1 MAPAWRFTEDEQ
13 DVVTEL
19 MNMGVGRAAASFSR
33 LVDDEVV
40 LSVPLVRLAD
50 MSEAE
55 AAFAASVPEVL
66 AGVMQSFEGLIT
78 GSAALLFPG
87 ERSLELVRAVIG
99 EDMPAEEISELE
111 QETLAEI
118 GNIILNSC
126 LATIANVLKTELHS
140 SLPEPYHAGRAGLT
154 RLLGG
159 NDSIIM
165 LVQIDFSLKSRN
177 LEGYLA
183 FVIDLR
189 SAEAFRTAIG
199 EYLEELSG

>member
-1 MAPAWRFTEDEQ
+1 MAGWQFSADEQ

-40 LSVPLVRLAD
+40 LSVPLVRLVD
-50 MSEAE
+50 SQEAE

-66 AGVMQSFEGLIT
+66 AGVMQNFEGLIN

-99 EDMPAEEISELE
+99 EDLPAEDISELE

-126 LATIANVLKTELHS
+126 LATIANALKTELHS
-140 SLPEPYHAGRAGLT
+140 SLPEPYRAGRAGLV

-159 NDSIIM
+159 DDSVIL

-177 LEGYLA
+177 LQGYLA
-183 FVIDLR
+183 FVIDLH
-189 SAEAFRTAIG
+189 SAQAFREAIDA
-199 EYLEELSG
+199 YLAEIVG

>member
-1 MAPAWRFTEDEQ
+1 MAAWQFSADEQ

-33 LVDDEVV
+33 LVGDEVV

-50 MSEAE
+50 AAEAE
-55 AAFAASVPEVL
+55 TAFADSVPEVV
-66 AGVMQSFEGLIT
+66 AGVTQSFEGLIT
-78 GSAALLFPG
+78 GTAALLFPG

-99 EDMPAEEISELE
+99 EDLPADEISELE

-126 LATIANVLKTELHS
+126 LATIANALKTELHA
-140 SLPEPYHAGRAGLT
+140 SLPEPFHAGRSGLT
-154 RLLGG
+154 RLLG
-159 NDSIIM
+159 DSDTFIM

-183 FVIDLR
+183 FVVDLR
-189 SAEAFRTAIG
+189 TAAAFRGAIAA
-199 EYLEELSG
+199 YLHNLGG

>member
-1 MAPAWRFTEDEQ
+1 MSVWQFTPDEQ

-33 LVDDEVV
+33 LVTDEVL
-40 LSVPLVRLAD
+40 LSVPQVRLVSGA
-50 MSEAE
+50 EAE
-55 AAFAASVPEVL
+55 EAFAAGVPAVL
-66 AGVMQSFEGLIT
+66 AGVIQSFEGLIT

-99 EDMPAEEISELE
+99 EDLPAEEISELE
-111 QETLAEI
+111 QETLSEI

-126 LATIANVLKTELHS
+126 LATIANAFKTELHS
-140 SLPEPYHAGRAGLT
+140 SLPEPYNAGRAGLG

-159 NDSIIM
+159 GNGVIM

-189 SAEAFRTAIG
+189 SAQAFRDAIAA
-199 EYLEELSG
+199 YLSDISG

>member
-1 MAPAWRFTEDEQ
+1 MTPWQFTADEQ

-50 MSEAE
+50 VSEAE

-78 GSAALLFPG
+78 GSAVLLFPG

-99 EDMPAEEISELE
+99 EDLLPEEISELE
-111 QETLAEI
+111 QETMAEI

-126 LATIANVLKTELHS
+126 LATIANALKTELHS
-140 SLPEPYHAGRAGLT
+140 SLPEPYDAGRAGLG
-154 RLLGG
+154 RLLGDT
-159 NDSIIM
+159 DSVIL
-165 LVQIDFSLKSRN
+165 LVQIDFSLKARS

-189 SAEAFRTAIG
+189 SAQAFRDAIADYIRDLAG
-199 EYLEELSG
+199 

>member
-1 MAPAWRFTEDEQ
+1 MTWSFTPDEQ

-33 LVDDEVV
+33 LVGDEVI
-40 LSVPLVRLAD
+40 LSVPMVRLAD
-50 MSEAE
+50 AAEAE
-55 AAFAASVPEVL
+55 EAFAASVPEVL
-66 AGVMQSFEGLIT
+66 AGVMQGFEGLIT

-99 EDMPAEEISELE
+99 EDLPAEEISELE

-126 LATIANVLKTELHS
+126 LATIANALKTELQS

-154 RLLGG
+154 RLLG
-159 NDSIIM
+159 NDDSVIM

-177 LEGYLA
+177 LQGYLA

-189 SAEAFRTAIG
+189 SAEAFRQAIDT
-199 EYLEELSG
+199 YLLEMTG

>member
-1 MAPAWRFTEDEQ
+1 MVGWQFTEDEQ

-33 LVDDEVV
+33 LIDDEVL
-40 LSVPLVRLAD
+40 LSVPMVRMAD
-50 MSEAE
+50 AQEAE
-55 AAFAASVPEVL
+55 EAFAASVPEVL
-66 AGVMQSFEGLIT
+66 AGVTQSFEGLIT

-99 EDMPAEEISELE
+99 EDLPAEEISELE

-126 LATIANVLKTELHS
+126 LATIANALKTELHS
-140 SLPEPYHAGRAGLT
+140 SLPEPCRAGRTGLA

-159 NDSIIM
+159 EDGVIL

-177 LEGYLA
+177 LQGYLA

-189 SAEAFRTAIG
+189 SAEAFRTAIRT
-199 EYLEELSG
+199 YLEEVSG